1 MDTLVLFLGFGTGIT
16 IIIGGIFFILS
27 HNPQGQNTSTKA
39 IEGTDFFPSQ
49 MFMGNDDLGGLAV
62 NERTRQVCLFS
73 SPSSPPRVFP
83 IADLVGSYL
92 IKNGEMLGEGKRSYP
107 KQIVTYGKELHVK
120 KESLIHSLHIGS
132 SGEENQRIDLL
143 VAVHDEDEPL
153 LVVNFLDIETQE
165 GGSLFEKSLS
175 TATHWHLVLDGLILE
190 ADRVARLQ
198 SESTTG
204 KKMAEAAP

>member
-1 MDTLVLFLGFGTGIT
+1 MDPLFLFLVLVVI

-27 HNPQGQNTSTKA
+27 HNPQEQNTSTKA

-49 MFMGNDDLGGLAV
+49 MFMGNDDLGGLAI
-62 NERTRQVCLFS
+62 NERTRQLCLFS
-73 SPSSPPRVFP
+73 SPSSSPRVFP

-107 KQIVTYGKELHVK
+107 KQIVTYGKELHHK

-132 SGEENQRIDLL
+132 SSEGNQRIDLL

-153 LVVNFLDIETQE
+153 LVVNFLDLETKE
-165 GGSLFEKSLS
+165 GGILFEKSLS
-175 TATHWHLVLDGLILE
+175 TATHWHLVLDGFILE

-198 SESTTG
+198 SEATAE
-204 KKMAEAAP
+204 KEMAGTFV